1 MILCRFPTLHGKFST
16 SNCIFSFS
24 STYGWDH
31 VVQGLVQMGF
41 ILMDS
46 YGPKGAF
53 GRVDLVPGIQ
63 SGPTHQACQL
73 GAKMLLNTFKV
84 ILLKKYPLL
93 STSSTKEVP
102 SRQD

>member
-1 MILCRFPTLHGKFST
+1 MQVSNFTWKTFST
-16 SNCIFSFS
+16 VNCISSFP

-84 ILLKKYPLL
+84 RLLKNIRCLELVLPRK
-93 STSSTKEVP
+93 
-102 SRQD
+102 SRPDRTEK

>member
-1 MILCRFPTLHGKFST
+1 
-16 SNCIFSFS
+16 
-24 STYGWDH
+24 
-31 VVQGLVQMGF
+31 MGF

-53 GRVDLVPGIQ
+53 GRIDLVPGIQ

-84 ILLKKYPLL
+84 RYSLKTNMKCVL
-93 STSSTKEVP
+93 V
-102 SRQD
+102 